1 VSVVW
6 IFEAAYESAGSMKIG
21 ITCYPTYGGSGAVAT
36 ALGLELARNGHQVH
50 FISYAQP
57 FRLTQFKDGVYFH
70 EVKPN
75 QYPLFEYPP
84 YSLALAVTMHEVV
97 RREEL
102 DLLHVHYA
110 LPHATAGWIAREMLR
125 ASGRDVKLVTTLHG
139 TDITL
144 VGQDPSYW
152 SIVRFSIEKSD
163 RLTAVSR
170 WLCDRTYQD
179 FQCEQSAIDVI
190 PNFVDTDVYDRERY
204 VEKHVFGSPDERIL
218 MHISNFR
225 RVKRIPDVIKI
236 FHRVQSELPA
246 RLVLVGDGPE
256 RQAAED
262 LAERLDIADRVV
274 ILGKIEAVAEL
285 LASAD
290 LFLLPS
296 EQESFGLGAL
306 EAQAS
311 GVPVIG
317 SERTGLAEVVE
328 DGVTGSLHAV
338 GDIDAMA
345 EAAISL
351 LTDKDR
357 WTAVSQAS
365 RARAVATFATSRV
378 VPKYEKLY
386 REVLGLP
393 EPGDTLESD
402 TS

>member
-1 VSVVW
+1 LRTPD
-6 IFEAAYESAGSMKIG
+6 SMKVG

-36 ALGLELARNGHQVH
+36 ELGLELARNGHEVH

-57 FRLTQFKDGVYFH
+57 FRLTQFKEGVYFH

-97 RREEL
+97 LREEL

-110 LPHATAGWIAREMLR
+110 LPHATAGFLARAMLR

-144 VGQDPSYW
+144 VGQDPSYR
-152 SIVRFSIEKSD
+152 SIVRFSIEQSD

-170 WLCDRTYQD
+170 WLCDRAYQD
-179 FQCEQSAIDVI
+179 FHCEQSSIDVI
-190 PNFVDTDVYDRERY
+190 PNFVNPEIYDRERY
-204 VEKHVFGSPDERIL
+204 ARKHVLGSSGERVV

-225 RVKRIPDVIKI
+225 RVKRIPDVIRI
-236 FHRVQSELPA
+236 FHRIQSEMPA

-256 RQAAED
+256 RQATEE
-262 LAERLDIADRVV
+262 LAESLGISDRVV
-274 ILGKIEAVAEL
+274 ILGKIESVAEL

-296 EQESFGLGAL
+296 EQESFGLVAL

-317 SERTGLAEVVE
+317 SAQTGLAEVVR

-338 GDIDAMA
+338 GDVDAMSDS
-345 EAAISL
+345 AITL
-351 LTDKDR
+351 LKDKNR
-357 WTAVSQAS
+357 WADFSEAS
-365 RARAVATFATSRV
+365 RSWAVDNFATARV
-378 VPKYEKLY
+378 VPRYEKLY
-386 REVLGLP
+386 REVLGSSQSD
-393 EPGDTLESD
+393 GTLSSV
-402 TS
+402 T

>member
-1 VSVVW
+1 M
-6 IFEAAYESAGSMKIG
+6 EGARSMKIG

-36 ALGLELARNGHQVH
+36 ELGLELARNGHEVH

-70 EVKPN
+70 EVKLN

-110 LPHATAGWIAREMLR
+110 LPHATAGWIARDMLR
-125 ASGRDVKLVTTLHG
+125 ASGGDVKLVTTLHG

-152 SIVRFSIEKSD
+152 SIIRFSIEKSD
-163 RLTAVSR
+163 RLTAVSG
-170 WLCDRTYQD
+170 WLRDRTHQD
-179 FQCEQSAIDVI
+179 FECEQFAIDVI
-190 PNFVDTDVYDRERY
+190 PNFVDPDIYNRERY
-204 VEKHVFGSPDERIL
+204 AGRHTLGSPGERVI

-225 RVKRIPDVIKI
+225 RVKRIPDVIEI
-236 FHRVQSELPA
+236 FHRIQSELPA

-262 LAERLDIADRVV
+262 LAESLGISDRVV
-274 ILGKIEAVAEL
+274 ILGKIESVAEL

-296 EQESFGLGAL
+296 EQESFGLVAL

-317 SERTGLAEVVE
+317 SAHSGLAEVVE

-338 GDIDAMA
+338 GDVNAMA
-345 EAAISL
+345 NAAIAL
-351 LTDKDR
+351 LTDEKR
-357 WTAVSQAS
+357 WSEFSEAS
-365 RARAVATFATSRV
+365 RVRAVENFATARV

-386 REVLGLP
+386 REVLGSSQEDQTPPSGRSLA
-393 EPGDTLESD
+393 
-402 TS
+402 